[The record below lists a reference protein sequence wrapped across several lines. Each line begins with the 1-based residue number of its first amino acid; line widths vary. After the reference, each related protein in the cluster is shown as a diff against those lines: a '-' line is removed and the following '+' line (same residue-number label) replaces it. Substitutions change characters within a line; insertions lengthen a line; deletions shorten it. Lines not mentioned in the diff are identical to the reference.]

1 MFDNTPVLGRSESAQ
16 QVTNKVLRNTY
27 ALLGLSLIPT
37 VLGAFIAINMSFSFA
52 QQHPF
57 IFAIGAMAVLFG
69 MFSAIQANRNSSVGV
84 FLLLA
89 LTFLLGL
96 MLGPILQHA
105 LHLRNGGQ
113 IVGLAAGG
121 TGIILLTLASIA
133 TTTKR
138 DFSFMGKFLMVG
150 IILMIVASLAN
161 IFLQIPA
168 MTLAMSAIGVLLFS
182 GFILYDV
189 SRIVN
194 GGETNYVMATLSLY
208 MSIYNLFTS
217 LLQLLMG
224 TMGSND

>member
-1 MFDNTPVLGRSESAQ
+1 MFDNTPVLGRSESAMEAS
-16 QVTNKVLRNTY
+16 NKVLRNTY
-27 ALLGLSLIPT
+27 ALLGISLIPT
-37 VLGAFIAINMSFSFA
+37 VIGAFIAMNMNFSFA
-52 QQHPF
+52 QQHPL
-57 IFAIGAMAVLFG
+57 IFAIGAMAVMFG
-69 MFSAIQANRNSSVGV
+69 MFSAISANRNSSVGV
-84 FLLLA
+84 ILLLA

-105 LHLRNGGQ
+105 LNLRNGGQ

-121 TGIILLTLASIA
+121 TGIILLTLSTIA
-133 TTTKR
+133 TTTKK
-138 DFSFMGKFLMVG
+138 DFSFMGKFLLVG
-150 IILMIVASLAN
+150 IILLIVASLAN

-168 MTLAMSAIGVLLFS
+168 MTLALSAIGVILFS

-208 MSIYNLFTS
+208 MSIYNLFVS

-224 TMGSND
+224 LMGSRD

>member
-1 MFDNTPVLGRSESAQ
+1 MFDNTPVLGRSESSVE
-16 QVTNKVLRNTY
+16 VTNKVLRNTY
-27 ALLGLSLIPT
+27 ALLGLTLIPT
-37 VLGAFIAINMSFSFA
+37 VIGAMMGMSMSFGFA
-52 QQHPF
+52 QEHPF
-57 IFAIGAMAVLFG
+57 IFAIGAMAVLYG
-69 MFSAIQANRNSSVGV
+69 MFAAIAANRNSSFGV
-84 FLLLA
+84 VLLLG

-121 TGIILLTLASIA
+121 TGIIFLTLAGIA
-133 TTTKR
+133 TTTKK

-150 IILMIVASLAN
+150 IILLIVASLAN
-161 IFLQIPA
+161 IFLQIPIMA
-168 MTLAMSAIGVLLFS
+168 LAISAIGVLLFS
-182 GFILYDV
+182 GFILFDV

-194 GGETNYVMATLSLY
+194 GGETNYIMATLSLY

-224 TMGSND
+224 LMGSDD

>member
-1 MFDNTPVLGRSESAQ
+1 MFDNTPVLGRSESSQ

-27 ALLGLSLIPT
+27 ALLGLTLIPT
-37 VLGAFIAINMSFSFA
+37 VIGAFIGMSINFSFA
-52 QQHPF
+52 AQHPF
-57 IFAIGAMAVLFG
+57 IFAIGAMAVIFG
-69 MFSAIQANRNSSVGV
+69 MFSAITANRNSSFGV
-84 FLLLA
+84 VLLLG

-121 TGIILLTLASIA
+121 TGIILLTLAGIA
-133 TTTKR
+133 TTTKK
-138 DFSFMGKFLMVG
+138 DFSFMGKFLLVG
-150 IILMIVASLAN
+150 IILLIVASLAN

-168 MTLAMSAIGVLLFS
+168 LTLAMSGVGVILFS

-194 GGETNYVMATLSLY
+194 GGETNYIMATLGLY

-224 TMGSND
+224 LMGGND

>member
-16 QVTNKVLRNTY
+16 LATNRVLRNTY
-27 ALLGLSLIPT
+27 ALLGLTMIPT
-37 VLGAFIAINMSFSFA
+37 VIGAFIGMNINFSIA

-57 IFAIGAMAVLFG
+57 LFAIGAMAVMYGLFA
-69 MFSAIQANRNSSVGV
+69 AIAANRNSSIGV
-84 FLLLA
+84 VLLLGV
-89 LTFLLGL
+89 TFLLGML
-96 MLGPILQHA
+96 LGPILQHA
-105 LHLRNGGQ
+105 LHLNNGAQ

-121 TGIILLTLASIA
+121 TGIILMTLAGIA
-133 TTTKR
+133 TTSKK

-150 IILMIVASLAN
+150 IILLIVASLAN

-168 MTLAMSAIGVLLFS
+168 MALALSAIGVILFS

-208 MSIYNLFTS
+208 LSIYNLFTS

-224 TMGSND
+224 LMGSDD

>member
-1 MFDNTPVLGRSESAQ
+1 MFDNTPVLGRSESAELA
-16 QVTNKVLRNTY
+16 VNKVLRNTY
-27 ALLGLSLIPT
+27 ALLGLTMIPT
-37 VLGAFIAINMSFSFA
+37 VIGAFIGMSIDFGFA
-52 QQHPF
+52 ALHPF
-57 IFAIGAMAVLFG
+57 MFAIGAMAVIYG
-69 MFSAIQANRNSSVGV
+69 MFAAVSANRNSSIGV
-84 FLLLA
+84 VLLLG

-105 LHLRNGGQ
+105 LHLRNGAQ

-133 TTTKR
+133 TTTKK
-138 DFSFMGKFLMVG
+138 DFSFMGKFLLVG
-150 IILMIVASLAN
+150 IILLIVASLAN

-168 MTLAMSAIGVLLFS
+168 MTLALSAIGVILFS

-208 MSIYNLFTS
+208 MSVYNLFTS

-224 TMGSND
+224 LMGGND

>member
-1 MFDNTPVLGRSESAQ
+1 
-16 QVTNKVLRNTY
+16 
-27 ALLGLSLIPT
+27 
-37 VLGAFIAINMSFSFA
+37 
-52 QQHPF
+52 
-57 IFAIGAMAVLFG
+57 
-69 MFSAIQANRNSSVGV
+69 
-84 FLLLA
+84 
-89 LTFLLGL
+89 

-121 TGIILLTLASIA
+121 TGIIFLTLAGIA
-133 TTTKR
+133 TTTKK

-150 IILMIVASLAN
+150 IILLIVASLAN

-168 MTLAMSAIGVLLFS
+168 MTLAMSAVGVILFS

-194 GGETNYVMATLSLY
+194 GGETNYIMATLSLY

-224 TMGSND
+224 LLGGNNE

>member
-1 MFDNTPVLGRSESAQ
+1 MFDNTPVLGRSESAELA
-16 QVTNKVLRNTY
+16 VNKVLRNTY
-27 ALLGLSLIPT
+27 ALLGLTMIPT
-37 VLGAFIAINMSFSFA
+37 VIGAFIGMSINFGFA
-52 QQHPF
+52 ALHPF
-57 IFAIGAMAVLFG
+57 MFAIGAMAVIYG
-69 MFSAIQANRNSSVGV
+69 MFAAVSANRNSSIGV
-84 FLLLA
+84 VLLLG

-105 LHLRNGGQ
+105 LHLRNGAQ

-133 TTTKR
+133 TTTKK
-138 DFSFMGKFLMVG
+138 DFSFMGKFLLVG
-150 IILMIVASLAN
+150 IILLIVASLAN

-168 MTLAMSAIGVLLFS
+168 MTLALSAIGVILFS

-208 MSIYNLFTS
+208 LSIYNLFTS

-224 TMGSND
+224 LMGSND

>member
-1 MFDNTPVLGRSESAQ
+1 MLDNTPVLGRSESAELA
-16 QVTNKVLRNTY
+16 TNKVLRNTY
-27 ALLGLSLIPT
+27 ALLGLTMVPT
-37 VLGAFIAINMSFSFA
+37 VIGAFIGMSLNFVFA

-57 IFAIGAMAVLFG
+57 IFAIGAMAVVYG
-69 MFSAIQANRNSSVGV
+69 MFAAVTANRNSSLGV
-84 FLLLA
+84 VLLLG

-105 LHLRNGGQ
+105 LHLRNGSQ

-133 TTTKR
+133 TTTKK
-138 DFSFMGKFLMVG
+138 DFSFMGKFLLVG
-150 IILMIVASLAN
+150 IILLIVASLAN
-161 IFLQIPA
+161 IFLHIPA
-168 MTLAMSAIGVLLFS
+168 MTLALSAIGVILFS

-189 SRIVN
+189 SRIVT

-224 TMGSND
+224 LMGSDD